1 MYVTH
6 PHEGQLADADAL
18 GESGSMSSGPG
29 VRIALRFDG
38 DVIAAARFLTCAFD
52 AARPVAEA
60 LCALIEGGTADDAS
74 HVSVHDVARAGAV
87 APTSVAARTVH
98 FAKSAALQTVLGRRA
113 RHGTSLT
120 CTCFHVPTHEIVAT
134 IRRHRL
140 ATIESLRAHLP
151 VTTGCGTCRPEVQKL
166 LDDEAA
172 PPPGPS
178 A

>member
-1 MYVTH
+1 MTH
-6 PHEGQLADADAL
+6 PHEGPLTGADAI

-29 VRIALRFDG
+29 VRVALRFDG
-38 DVIAAARFLTCAFD
+38 DVIREARFETCAFD

-60 LCALIEGGTADDAS
+60 LCAAIEGGTADDAS
-74 HVSVHDVARAGAV
+74 HVSVMDVARAGGV
-87 APTSVAARTVH
+87 APASVAARTVH
-98 FAKSAALQTVLGRRA
+98 FAKSAALQTLLGRRA

-134 IRRHRL
+134 IRRHRV

-151 VTTGCGTCRPEVQKL
+151 VTSGCGTCRPDVQKL

-172 PPPGPS
+172 GRSP
-178 A
+178 

>member
-1 MYVTH
+1 MTH
-6 PHEGQLADADAL
+6 PHEGPLANADAV

-29 VRIALRFDG
+29 VRVSLRFDG
-38 DVIAAARFLTCAFD
+38 DVIREARFETCAFD

-60 LCALIEGGTADDAS
+60 LCAMIEGGTADDAT
-74 HVSVHDVARAGAV
+74 HVSVMDVARVGGVAGA
-87 APTSVAARTVH
+87 SVAARTVH
-98 FAKSAALQTVLGRRA
+98 FAKSAALQTLLGRRA

-134 IRRHRL
+134 IRRHRV

-151 VTTGCGTCRPEVQKL
+151 VTTGCGTCRPDVQKL

-172 PPPGPS
+172 NS
-178 A
+178 SS